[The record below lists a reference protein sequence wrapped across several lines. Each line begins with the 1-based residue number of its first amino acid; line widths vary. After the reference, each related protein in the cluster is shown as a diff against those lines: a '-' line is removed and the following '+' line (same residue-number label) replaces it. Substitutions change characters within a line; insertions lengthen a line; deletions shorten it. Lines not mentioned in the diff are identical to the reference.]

1 MAFEQ
6 LLEGTGGMGLFQALQ
21 VLTLLL
27 PAIWMPSQLLME
39 NFSAAVPGH
48 RCWARALDN
57 GSETP
62 TNLSLEALLA
72 VSIPRG
78 PDQQPHQCLR
88 FRQPQ
93 WQLLDPNATA
103 TNWSEAATEPCVDG
117 WVYDRGTF
125 TSTIVTKWDLV
136 CSSRGLKPMGQ
147 SVYMAGILVGFF
159 IWGLLSHRFG
169 RKPMLSWCC
178 LQVAV
183 TSTSTIFS
191 PNFFIYCSLRFLSA
205 FGLAG
210 IILTLSTLMVEWT
223 TTHKRAVSMTILGCT
238 FSTGQMALAGLA
250 FALRDWRDLQLAV
263 SVPFFAISLISWW
276 LPESAR
282 WLITRGKPERALQ
295 ELKKVARIN
304 GHKEAKKTLTIELLP
319 AVLLLRAGPGP
330 AEPGQGHLPPA
341 GPLRS
346 CGPPGPGHHHPLA
359 QVLWPPHNAGRVPGP
374 GRRLHPGQH
383 AGATSPAGGW
393 QEGAAPCFRQLLS
406 GCPRADPPPPP
417 LRRPADPARGL
428 GCAGERMLWAE
439 PDLPHRLQDGALPHP
454 AADDRGWLPA
464 VGGPPGSYDG
474 APGQAG
480 PPGAA
485 PAARPLLRRHPHRVQ
500 PASVLPPGDPGTAPP
515 RHHPGPGESG
525 ISCGQG
531 RPARGGHSRKHL
543 ALEICR
549 VEPFGKKLWGT
560 DRVASSPIRGWKPG
574 GLAQPGC
581 PGQLRGRRG
590 SSPFPATPT
599 PSHTYSATPTGDGP
613 PSPPPLTEPS
623 SVKGE

>member
-39 NFSAAVPGH
+39 NFSAAVPDH

-78 PDQQPHQCLR
+78 PNQQPHQCLR

-117 WVYDRGTF
+117 WVYDRSSF

-159 IWGLLSHRFG
+159 FWGLLSHRFG

-183 TSTSTIFS
+183 ASTGTVFS

-282 WLITRGKPERALQ
+282 WLIIRGKPEQALQ

-304 GHKEAKKTLTIELLP
+304 GHKEAKKTLTIEVLMSSMEEEMASAEDHGSVLDLFRVPMLRWRTCAMLMVNFSLLFSYYGLVLDLQSLGRDIFLLQALFGAVDFLGRATTILSLRFFGRRITLAGSQALAGVSILANMLVPQDLQTLRVAFAVLGKGCFGMSLTCLTVYRTELFPTPLRMTADGFLQSVGRLGAMVGPLVRMAHQALPLLP
-319 AVLLLRAGPGP
+319 PISYGAIPIVSSLLLFSLP
-330 AEPGQGHLPPA
+330 ETQGLPLPDTIQDLESQA
-341 GPLRS
+341 S
-346 CGPPGPGHHHPLA
+346 A
-359 QVLWPPHNAGRVPGP
+359 V
-374 GRRLHPGQH
+374 
-383 AGATSPAGGW
+383 
-393 QEGAAPCFRQLLS
+393 
-406 GCPRADPPPPP
+406 
-417 LRRPADPARGL
+417 ARGDQQEVVTL
-428 GCAGERMLWAE
+428 EST
-439 PDLPHRLQDGALPHP
+439 
-454 AADDRGWLPA
+454 WL
-464 VGGPPGSYDG
+464 
-474 APGQAG
+474 
-480 PPGAA
+480 
-485 PAARPLLRRHPHRVQ
+485 
-500 PASVLPPGDPGTAPP
+500 
-515 RHHPGPGESG
+515 
-525 ISCGQG
+525 
-531 RPARGGHSRKHL
+531 
-543 ALEICR
+543 
-549 VEPFGKKLWGT
+549 
-560 DRVASSPIRGWKPG
+560 
-574 GLAQPGC
+574 
-581 PGQLRGRRG
+581 
-590 SSPFPATPT
+590 
-599 PSHTYSATPTGDGP
+599 
-613 PSPPPLTEPS
+613 
-623 SVKGE
+623 

>member
-1 MAFEQ
+1 
-6 LLEGTGGMGLFQALQ
+6 
-21 VLTLLL
+21 
-27 PAIWMPSQLLME
+27 
-39 NFSAAVPGH
+39 
-48 RCWARALDN
+48 
-57 GSETP
+57 
-62 TNLSLEALLA
+62 
-72 VSIPRG
+72 
-78 PDQQPHQCLR
+78 
-88 FRQPQ
+88 
-93 WQLLDPNATA
+93 
-103 TNWSEAATEPCVDG
+103 
-117 WVYDRGTF
+117 
-125 TSTIVTKWDLV
+125 
-136 CSSRGLKPMGQ
+136 MGQ

-159 IWGLLSHRFG
+159 FWGLLSHRFG

-183 TSTSTIFS
+183 ASTGTVFS

-282 WLITRGKPERALQ
+282 WLIIRGKPEQALQ
-295 ELKKVARIN
+295 ELKKVAKIN
-304 GHKEAKKTLTIELLP
+304 GHKEAKKTLTIE
-319 AVLLLRAGPGP
+319 VLMSSMEEEMAS
-330 AEPGQGHLPPA
+330 AEDHG
-341 GPLRS
+341 S
-346 CGPPGPGHHHPLA
+346 
-359 QVLWPPHNAGRVPGP
+359 VLDLFRVPMLRWRTCAMLMVNFSLLFSYYGLVLDLQSLGRDIFLLQALFGAVDFLGRATTILSLRFF
-374 GRRLHPGQH
+374 GRRITL
-383 AGATSPAGGW
+383 AGSQALAGVSILANMLVP
-393 QEGAAPCFRQLLS
+393 QAALGVPLVQTH
-406 GCPRADPPPPP
+406 CPLP

-428 GCAGERMLWAE
+428 RCAGERMLWDE
-439 PDLPHRLQDGALPHP
+439 PDLPHRLQDGALPNP

-464 VGGPPGSYDG
+464 VGRPPGSYG
-474 APGQAG
+474 GPTGQDG

-485 PAARPLLRRHPHRVQ
+485 PAAPDLLRRHPHRVQ
-500 PASVLPPGDPGTAPP
+500 PASVLSPGDPGTAPP

-531 RPARGGHSRKHL
+531 RPARSGHSRKHL

-549 VEPFGKKLWGT
+549 VEPFGKKTFG

-581 PGQLRGRRG
+581 LGQLHGRRG

-599 PSHTYSATPTGDGP
+599 LHTPTQP
-613 PSPPPLTEPS
+613 PRLETGFHPHPHHLQSPHL
-623 SVKGE
+623 

>member
-304 GHKEAKKTLTIELLP
+304 GHKEAKKTLTIE
-319 AVLLLRAGPGP
+319 VLMSSMEEEMAS
-330 AEPGQGHLPPA
+330 AEDHG
-341 GPLRS
+341 S
-346 CGPPGPGHHHPLA
+346 
-359 QVLWPPHNAGRVPGP
+359 VLDLFRVPMLRWRTCAMLMVNFSLLFSYYGLVLDLQSLGRDIFLLQALFGAVDLLGRATTILSLRFF
-374 GRRLHPGQH
+374 GRRITL
-383 AGATSPAGGW
+383 AGSQALAGVSIL
-393 QEGAAPCFRQLLS
+393 AN
-406 GCPRADPPPPP
+406 
-417 LRRPADPARGL
+417 
-428 GCAGERMLWAE
+428 MLV
-439 PDLPHRLQDGALPHP
+439 PQGIQCPHP
-454 AADDRGWLPA
+454 ALPLRFREA
-464 VGGPPGSYDG
+464 KPVPKVT
-474 APGQAG
+474 QLVRQ
-480 PPGAA
+480 PGAGRA
-485 PAARPLLRRHPHRVQ
+485 VAHTEAERARSTVLGIKPRASPMLVRALPQSHTPALEALCDQGWEGKSRPL
-500 PASVLPPGDPGTAPP
+500 A
-515 RHHPGPGESG
+515 E
-525 ISCGQG
+525 
-531 RPARGGHSRKHL
+531 
-543 ALEICR
+543 
-549 VEPFGKKLWGT
+549 
-560 DRVASSPIRGWKPG
+560 
-574 GLAQPGC
+574 
-581 PGQLRGRRG
+581 
-590 SSPFPATPT
+590 
-599 PSHTYSATPTGDGP
+599 
-613 PSPPPLTEPS
+613 
-623 SVKGE
+623 

>member
-39 NFSAAVPGH
+39 NFSAAVPDH

-78 PDQQPHQCLR
+78 PNQQPHQCLC

-117 WVYDRGTF
+117 WVYDRSSF

-159 IWGLLSHRFG
+159 FWGLLSHRFG

-183 TSTSTIFS
+183 ASTGTVFS

-282 WLITRGKPERALQ
+282 WLIIRGKPEQALQ

-304 GHKEAKKTLTIELLP
+304 GHKEAKKTLTIEVLMSSMEEEMASAEDHGSVLDLFRVPMLRWRTCAMLMVNFSLLFSYYGLVLDLQSLGRDIFLLQALFGAVDFLGRATTILSLRFFGRRITLAGSQALAGVSILANMLVPQDLQTLRVAFAVLGKGCFGMSLTCLTVYRTELFPTPLRMTADGFLQSVGRLGAMVGPLVRMAHQALPLLP
-319 AVLLLRAGPGP
+319 PISYGAIPIVSSLLLFSLP
-330 AEPGQGHLPPA
+330 ETQGLPLPDTIQDLESQA
-341 GPLRS
+341 S
-346 CGPPGPGHHHPLA
+346 A
-359 QVLWPPHNAGRVPGP
+359 V
-374 GRRLHPGQH
+374 
-383 AGATSPAGGW
+383 
-393 QEGAAPCFRQLLS
+393 
-406 GCPRADPPPPP
+406 
-417 LRRPADPARGL
+417 ARGDQQEVVTL
-428 GCAGERMLWAE
+428 EST
-439 PDLPHRLQDGALPHP
+439 
-454 AADDRGWLPA
+454 WL
-464 VGGPPGSYDG
+464 
-474 APGQAG
+474 
-480 PPGAA
+480 
-485 PAARPLLRRHPHRVQ
+485 
-500 PASVLPPGDPGTAPP
+500 
-515 RHHPGPGESG
+515 
-525 ISCGQG
+525 
-531 RPARGGHSRKHL
+531 
-543 ALEICR
+543 
-549 VEPFGKKLWGT
+549 
-560 DRVASSPIRGWKPG
+560 
-574 GLAQPGC
+574 
-581 PGQLRGRRG
+581 
-590 SSPFPATPT
+590 
-599 PSHTYSATPTGDGP
+599 
-613 PSPPPLTEPS
+613 
-623 SVKGE
+623 

>member
-39 NFSAAVPGH
+39 NFSAAVPDH

-78 PDQQPHQCLR
+78 PNQQPHQCLR

-117 WVYDRGTF
+117 WVYDRSSF

-159 IWGLLSHRFG
+159 FWGLLSHRFG

-183 TSTSTIFS
+183 ASTGTVFS

-210 IILTLSTLMVEWT
+210 LILTLSTLMVEWT

-282 WLITRGKPERALQ
+282 WLIIRGKPEQALQ

-304 GHKEAKKTLTIELLP
+304 GHKEAKKTLTIEVLMSSMEEEMASAEDHGSVLDLFRVPMLRWRTCAMLMVNFSLLFSYYGLVLDLQSLGRDIFLLQALFGAVDFLGRATTILSLRFFGRRITLAGSQALAGVSILANMLVPQDLQTLRVAFAVLGKGCFGMSLTCLTVYRTELFPTPLRMTADGFLQSVGRLGAMVGPLVRMDHQALPLLP
-319 AVLLLRAGPGP
+319 PISYGAIPIVSSLLLFSLP
-330 AEPGQGHLPPA
+330 ETQGLPLPDTIQDLESQA
-341 GPLRS
+341 S
-346 CGPPGPGHHHPLA
+346 A
-359 QVLWPPHNAGRVPGP
+359 V
-374 GRRLHPGQH
+374 
-383 AGATSPAGGW
+383 
-393 QEGAAPCFRQLLS
+393 
-406 GCPRADPPPPP
+406 
-417 LRRPADPARGL
+417 ARGDQQEVVTL
-428 GCAGERMLWAE
+428 EST
-439 PDLPHRLQDGALPHP
+439 
-454 AADDRGWLPA
+454 WL
-464 VGGPPGSYDG
+464 
-474 APGQAG
+474 
-480 PPGAA
+480 
-485 PAARPLLRRHPHRVQ
+485 
-500 PASVLPPGDPGTAPP
+500 
-515 RHHPGPGESG
+515 
-525 ISCGQG
+525 
-531 RPARGGHSRKHL
+531 
-543 ALEICR
+543 
-549 VEPFGKKLWGT
+549 
-560 DRVASSPIRGWKPG
+560 
-574 GLAQPGC
+574 
-581 PGQLRGRRG
+581 
-590 SSPFPATPT
+590 
-599 PSHTYSATPTGDGP
+599 
-613 PSPPPLTEPS
+613 
-623 SVKGE
+623 

>member
-39 NFSAAVPGH
+39 NFSAAVPDH

-78 PDQQPHQCLR
+78 PNQQPHQCLR

-117 WVYDRGTF
+117 WVYDRSSF

-159 IWGLLSHRFG
+159 FWGLLSHRFG

-183 TSTSTIFS
+183 ASTGTVFS

-282 WLITRGKPERALQ
+282 WLIIRGKPEQALQ
-295 ELKKVARIN
+295 ELKKVAKIN
-304 GHKEAKKTLTIELLP
+304 GHKEAKKTLTIEVLMSSMEEEMASAEDHGSVLDLFRVPMLRWRTCAMLMVNFSLLFSYYGLVLDLQSLGRDIFLLQALFGAVDFLGRATTILSLRFFGRRITLAGSQALAGVSILANMLVPQDLQTLRVAFAVLGKGCFGMSLTCLTVYRTELFPTPLRMTADGFLQSVGRLGAMVGPLVRMAHQALPLLP
-319 AVLLLRAGPGP
+319 PISYGAIPIVSSLLLFSLP
-330 AEPGQGHLPPA
+330 ETQGLPLPDTIQDLESQA
-341 GPLRS
+341 S
-346 CGPPGPGHHHPLA
+346 A
-359 QVLWPPHNAGRVPGP
+359 V
-374 GRRLHPGQH
+374 
-383 AGATSPAGGW
+383 
-393 QEGAAPCFRQLLS
+393 
-406 GCPRADPPPPP
+406 
-417 LRRPADPARGL
+417 ARGDQQEVVTL
-428 GCAGERMLWAE
+428 EST
-439 PDLPHRLQDGALPHP
+439 
-454 AADDRGWLPA
+454 WL
-464 VGGPPGSYDG
+464 
-474 APGQAG
+474 
-480 PPGAA
+480 
-485 PAARPLLRRHPHRVQ
+485 
-500 PASVLPPGDPGTAPP
+500 
-515 RHHPGPGESG
+515 
-525 ISCGQG
+525 
-531 RPARGGHSRKHL
+531 
-543 ALEICR
+543 
-549 VEPFGKKLWGT
+549 
-560 DRVASSPIRGWKPG
+560 
-574 GLAQPGC
+574 
-581 PGQLRGRRG
+581 
-590 SSPFPATPT
+590 
-599 PSHTYSATPTGDGP
+599 
-613 PSPPPLTEPS
+613 
-623 SVKGE
+623 

>member
-6 LLEGTGGMGLFQALQ
+6 LLEGTGGLGLFQALQ

-39 NFSAAVPGH
+39 NFSAAVPDH

-117 WVYDRGTF
+117 WVYDRSTF

-136 CSSRGLKPMGQ
+136 CSSRGLKPLGQ

-183 TSTSTIFS
+183 TSTGTIFS

-223 TTHKRAVSMTILGCT
+223 TTHRRAVSMTILGCT

-282 WLITRGKPERALQ
+282 WLIIRGKPEQALQ

-304 GHKEAKKTLTIELLP
+304 GHKEAKKTLTIEVLMSSMEEEMASAEDHGSVLDLFRVPMLRWRTCAMLMVNFSLLFSYYGLVLDLQSLGRDIFLLQALFGAVDFLGRATTILSLRFFGRRITLGVSQALAGVSILANMLVPQDLQTLRVAFAVLGKGCFGLSLTCLTVYRTELFPTPLRMTADGFLQSVGRLGAMMGPLVRMAHQALPLLP
-319 AVLLLRAGPGP
+319 ALSYGAIPIASSLLLFSLP
-330 AEPGQGHLPPA
+330 ETQGLP
-341 GPLRS
+341 L
-346 CGPPGPGHHHPLA
+346 
-359 QVLWPPHNAGRVPGP
+359 
-374 GRRLHPGQH
+374 
-383 AGATSPAGGW
+383 
-393 QEGAAPCFRQLLS
+393 
-406 GCPRADPPPPP
+406 
-417 LRRPADPARGL
+417 
-428 GCAGERMLWAE
+428 
-439 PDLPHRLQDGALPHP
+439 PDTIQDLESQAS
-454 AADDRGWLPA
+454 A
-464 VGGPPGSYDG
+464 V
-474 APGQAG
+474 
-480 PPGAA
+480 
-485 PAARPLLRRHPHRVQ
+485 
-500 PASVLPPGDPGTAPP
+500 
-515 RHHPGPGESG
+515 
-525 ISCGQG
+525 
-531 RPARGGHSRKHL
+531 ARGGQQEVVT
-543 ALEICR
+543 LESTW
-549 VEPFGKKLWGT
+549 L
-560 DRVASSPIRGWKPG
+560 
-574 GLAQPGC
+574 
-581 PGQLRGRRG
+581 
-590 SSPFPATPT
+590 
-599 PSHTYSATPTGDGP
+599 
-613 PSPPPLTEPS
+613 
-623 SVKGE
+623 

>member
-39 NFSAAVPGH
+39 NFSAAVPDH

-78 PDQQPHQCLR
+78 PNQQPHQCLR

-117 WVYDRGTF
+117 WVYDRSSF

-159 IWGLLSHRFG
+159 FWGLLSHRFG

-183 TSTSTIFS
+183 ASTGTVFS

-282 WLITRGKPERALQ
+282 WLIIRGKPEQALQ

-304 GHKEAKKTLTIELLP
+304 GHKEAKKTLTIEVLMSSMEEEMASAEDHGSVLDLFRVPMLRWRTCAMLMVNFSLLFSYYGLVLDLQSLGRDIFLLQALFGAVDFLGRATTILSLRFFGRRITLAGSQALAGVSILANMLVPQDLQTLRVAFAVLGKGCFGMSLTCLTVYRTELFPTPLRMTADGFLQSVGRLGAMVGPLVRMAHQALPLLP
-319 AVLLLRAGPGP
+319 PISYGAIPIVSSLLLFSLP
-330 AEPGQGHLPPA
+330 ETQGLSLPDTIQDLESQA
-341 GPLRS
+341 S
-346 CGPPGPGHHHPLA
+346 A
-359 QVLWPPHNAGRVPGP
+359 V
-374 GRRLHPGQH
+374 
-383 AGATSPAGGW
+383 
-393 QEGAAPCFRQLLS
+393 
-406 GCPRADPPPPP
+406 
-417 LRRPADPARGL
+417 ARGDQQEVVTL
-428 GCAGERMLWAE
+428 EST
-439 PDLPHRLQDGALPHP
+439 
-454 AADDRGWLPA
+454 WL
-464 VGGPPGSYDG
+464 
-474 APGQAG
+474 
-480 PPGAA
+480 
-485 PAARPLLRRHPHRVQ
+485 
-500 PASVLPPGDPGTAPP
+500 
-515 RHHPGPGESG
+515 
-525 ISCGQG
+525 
-531 RPARGGHSRKHL
+531 
-543 ALEICR
+543 
-549 VEPFGKKLWGT
+549 
-560 DRVASSPIRGWKPG
+560 
-574 GLAQPGC
+574 
-581 PGQLRGRRG
+581 
-590 SSPFPATPT
+590 
-599 PSHTYSATPTGDGP
+599 
-613 PSPPPLTEPS
+613 
-623 SVKGE
+623 

>member
-27 PAIWMPSQLLME
+27 LAIWMPSQLLME
-39 NFSAAVPGH
+39 NFSAAVPDH

-78 PDQQPHQCLR
+78 PNQQPHQCLR

-117 WVYDRGTF
+117 WVYDRSSF

-159 IWGLLSHRFG
+159 FWGLLSHRFG

-183 TSTSTIFS
+183 ASTGTVFS

-282 WLITRGKPERALQ
+282 WLIIRGKPEQALQ

-304 GHKEAKKTLTIELLP
+304 GHKEAKKTLTIEVLMSSMEEEMASAEDHGSVLDLFRVPMLRWRTCAMLMVNFSLLFSYYGLVLDLQSLGRDIFLLQALFGAVDFLGRATTILSLRFFGRRITLAGSQALAGVSILANMLVPQDLQTLRVAFAVLGKGCFGMSLTCLTVYRTELFPTPLRMTADGFLQSVGRLGAMVGPLVRMAHQALPLLP
-319 AVLLLRAGPGP
+319 PISYGAIPIVSSLLLFSLP
-330 AEPGQGHLPPA
+330 ETQGLPLPDTIQDLESQA
-341 GPLRS
+341 S
-346 CGPPGPGHHHPLA
+346 A
-359 QVLWPPHNAGRVPGP
+359 V
-374 GRRLHPGQH
+374 
-383 AGATSPAGGW
+383 
-393 QEGAAPCFRQLLS
+393 
-406 GCPRADPPPPP
+406 
-417 LRRPADPARGL
+417 ARGDQQEVVTL
-428 GCAGERMLWAE
+428 EST
-439 PDLPHRLQDGALPHP
+439 
-454 AADDRGWLPA
+454 WL
-464 VGGPPGSYDG
+464 
-474 APGQAG
+474 
-480 PPGAA
+480 
-485 PAARPLLRRHPHRVQ
+485 
-500 PASVLPPGDPGTAPP
+500 
-515 RHHPGPGESG
+515 
-525 ISCGQG
+525 
-531 RPARGGHSRKHL
+531 
-543 ALEICR
+543 
-549 VEPFGKKLWGT
+549 
-560 DRVASSPIRGWKPG
+560 
-574 GLAQPGC
+574 
-581 PGQLRGRRG
+581 
-590 SSPFPATPT
+590 
-599 PSHTYSATPTGDGP
+599 
-613 PSPPPLTEPS
+613 
-623 SVKGE
+623 